1 MFGWHTKTMKMY
13 ASTNNYECTVLC
25 KWAYSKEISTKKRF
39 ESCDTIISYFCI
51 SNLCQSAKVTVVKG
65 FGEQGADR
73 LQVYTS
79 NVCPNW
85 FKLRSSGAA
94 VSTSDSLNA
103 GHLSGMSLNSI
114 KGSWFHNWTRIN

>member
-1 MFGWHTKTMKMY
+1 M
-13 ASTNNYECTVLC
+13 C
-25 KWAYSKEISTKKRF
+25 KWAYSKEISTKKKF

-79 NVCPNW
+79 DYRYILQMFV
-85 FKLRSSGAA
+85 LI
-94 VSTSDSLNA
+94 DSNYDPVVQQLA
-103 GHLSGMSLNSI
+103 RLTL
-114 KGSWFHNWTRIN
+114 